1 MTLTKF
7 EMEKIFISFPQ
18 QGKFLRAIGRQR
30 LLTTKPEDL
39 TDCEENV
46 FEVADG
52 ENTHI
57 MLGEL

>member
-1 MTLTKF
+1 
-7 EMEKIFISFPQ
+7 
-18 QGKFLRAIGRQR
+18 
-30 LLTTKPEDL
+30 L